1 VIHSIS
7 AHCESRVCAL
17 QFSISVTNSTPSQDC
32 QMVCFQT
39 KIPIWE
45 GLRLEIVDTF
55 YGHLEY
61 FTDIWDILWPFGT
74 FCVCSVHFFQIW
86 YHVPRKIWQPRTGCI
101 WSAINFYDRHINL
114 YLLQQHCAR
123 VTRLGEISPFGKK
136 YDLRIQLWIKFR
148 VARWFIFK
156 PKISILLK
164 FGGPLIGK
172 CWYILWPFGIF

>member
-1 VIHSIS
+1 
-7 AHCESRVCAL
+7 
-17 QFSISVTNSTPSQDC
+17 
-32 QMVCFQT
+32 
-39 KIPIWE
+39 
-45 GLRLEIVDTF
+45 
-55 YGHLEY
+55 
-61 FTDIWDILWPFGT
+61 
-74 FCVCSVHFFQIW
+74 
-86 YHVPRKIWQPRTGCI
+86 
-101 WSAINFYDRHINL
+101 
-114 YLLQQHCAR
+114 